1 MGALSRSYT
10 SYSIRHRAATHLLC
24 QKVPVYAVACLR
36 GWENRGHS
44 SEKITE
50 RCSRFIPDDLEDAMS
65 LLE

>member
-1 MGALSRSYT
+1 MGALSRPYT
-10 SYSIRHRAATHLLC
+10 FYSIRHGAATHLLC
-24 QKVPVYAVACLR
+24 QNVCLR

-50 RCSRFIPDDLEDAMS
+50 RCSRFIPNDLEDAMS